1 MLKHYK
7 YVYQKLNSIQPE
19 LAHMFYYDEHID
31 KMEASAPPE
40 EFIIDSSIPSEAQGD
55 YCLMSF
61 LVSSV
66 SYDLPDD
73 VSFNTLTA
81 QFKQEAEMASCFFV
95 LVNQ

>member
-1 MLKHYK
+1 MPNSWKNLKITRKNKMLKHYK

-55 YCLMSF
+55 
-61 LVSSV
+61 
-66 SYDLPDD
+66 
-73 VSFNTLTA
+73 
-81 QFKQEAEMASCFFV
+81 
-95 LVNQ
+95 